1 MGKGWSCEIIHR
13 KVVLAFLA
21 LVEEMSRLEEEAV
34 KDLVPPLL
42 VYTEGG
48 PTSLGKILA
57 HLQHISCYLSHCRD
71 VVTNLVQQLAVL
83 LDPKARPVSLSS
95 VRLAPIW
102 ETTARLLSVVAR
114 LEVAVGNEALQA
126 DWRAYKRMVKGLRH
140 TTETYGVPVEDV
152 RRLEKLLLDLEKEV
166 VAGGLVVSVVTIKVE
181 ASKPVHDELA
191 GAVRGILDQ
200 ERDRVG
206 LPGAFGLAALLQQ
219 LTRQQDKK
227 LGSRLWDSAKRLPG
241 GAIVWENGLL
251 WRPELFLNQLSDPD
265 GASSQE
271 KKQQAALEAARKT
284 WVSGRL
290 AALSGEAKALKTT
303 VIHHLPDHQYHQKL
317 TLSGGQL
324 GGGSG
329 IEAG

>member
-1 MGKGWSCEIIHR
+1 MA
-13 KVVLAFLA
+13 LAFLA
-21 LVEEMSRLEEEAV
+21 LVEEMSRLDEEAV
-34 KDLVPPLL
+34 KELLPPLL

-57 HLQHISCYLSHCRD
+57 HLQHISCFLSHCRD
-71 VVTNLVQQLAVL
+71 VLTNLVQQLAVL

-102 ETTARLLSVVAR
+102 EATARLLAALAK

-126 DWRAYKRMVKGLRH
+126 DWKAYKRMVKGLRH
-140 TTETYGVPVEDV
+140 TTETYGAPVEDV

-191 GAVRGILDQ
+191 GAIRGILDQ
-200 ERDRVG
+200 ERDKAFG

-241 GAIVWENGLL
+241 GAVVWENGLL

-284 WVSGRL
+284 WVNGRV

-303 VIHHLPDHQYHQKL
+303 VSNNI
-317 TLSGGQL
+317 S
-324 GGGSG
+324 
-329 IEAG
+329 

>member
-1 MGKGWSCEIIHR
+1 MA
-13 KVVLAFLA
+13 LAFLA
-21 LVEEMSRLEEEAV
+21 LVEEMSRLDEEAV
-34 KDLVPPLL
+34 KEVLPPLL

-57 HLQHISCYLSHCRD
+57 HLQHISCFLSHCRD
-71 VVTNLVQQLAVL
+71 VLTNLVQQLAVL

-102 ETTARLLSVVAR
+102 EATARLLAALAK

-126 DWRAYKRMVKGLRH
+126 DWKAYKRMVKGLRH
-140 TTETYGVPVEDV
+140 TTETYGAPVEDV

-191 GAVRGILDQ
+191 GAIRGILDQ
-200 ERDRVG
+200 ERDKAFG

-241 GAIVWENGLL
+241 GAVVWENGLL

-284 WVSGRL
+284 WVNGRL

-303 VIHHLPDHQYHQKL
+303 VNNNI
-317 TLSGGQL
+317 S
-324 GGGSG
+324 
-329 IEAG
+329 

>member
-1 MGKGWSCEIIHR
+1 MA
-13 KVVLAFLA
+13 LAFLA
-21 LVEEMSRLEEEAV
+21 LVEEMSRLDEEAV
-34 KDLVPPLL
+34 KELVPPLL

-48 PTSLGKILA
+48 PTSLGKILP
-57 HLQHISCYLSHCRD
+57 HLQHISCFLSHCRD
-71 VVTNLVQQLAVL
+71 VLTNLVQQLAVL

-102 ETTARLLSVVAR
+102 EATARLLAVLAR

-126 DWRAYKRMVKGLRH
+126 DWKAYKRMVKGLRH

-191 GAVRGILDQ
+191 GAIRGILDQ
-200 ERDRVG
+200 ERDKAVG

-284 WVSGRL
+284 WVNGRL

-303 VIHHLPDHQYHQKL
+303 VNNNI
-317 TLSGGQL
+317 S
-324 GGGSG
+324 
-329 IEAG
+329 

>member
-1 MGKGWSCEIIHR
+1 MKYCELWEILHS

-34 KDLVPPLL
+34 NELVPPLL

-48 PTSLGKILA
+48 STCLGKMLA

-71 VVTNLVQQLAVL
+71 VLTNLVQQLAVL

-95 VRLAPIW
+95 VRLAPVW
-102 ETTARLLSVVAR
+102 ETTARLLAVVAR

-126 DWRAYKRMVKGLRH
+126 DWKAYKRMVKGLRH

-191 GAVRGILDQ
+191 AAVRGILDQ
-200 ERDRVG
+200 ERDRGVG
-206 LPGAFGLAALLQQ
+206 LPGAFGLSALLQQ

-290 AALSGEAKALKTT
+290 AALSGEAKTLKTA
-303 VIHHLPDHQYHQKL
+303 VIHHLSEHQRL

-324 GGGSG
+324 GGGGG
-329 IEAG
+329 IEVS

>member
-241 GAIVWENGLL
+241 GAIVWGNGLL

-284 WVSGRL
+284 WISGRL
-290 AALSGEAKALKTT
+290 AALSGETKALKTT
-303 VIHHLPDHQYHQKL
+303 VIHHLSNHKYLQHWFDQKL
-317 TLSGGQL
+317 K
-324 GGGSG
+324 
-329 IEAG
+329 